1 MPAGGKHPMPNQSIS
16 GADGPRPPAD
26 HMHALFEPARCQRGG
41 GRAQYRQLGTLG
53 VDVPQVYHGPAA

>member
-1 MPAGGKHPMPNQSIS
+1 MPNQSIS